1 MISGMKKNF
10 QLMRCVVLLLALG
23 LMSACTGTLGN
34 RSGDPAEASVFRSG
48 EAALT
53 VLLDYPAQLQRMS
66 LQELAR
72 ERSRLSALPS
82 GPLVQIRLAMLFG
95 HVRGATDL
103 PRAQNLLEDLLKS
116 DSPGALR
123 LHPLARLLLI
133 QYQERQRQEM
143 QNEKLN
149 QQLRES
155 RRRNEELQNKID
167 SLAEI
172 EHSLPARPRSGQLP
186 LGAP

>member
-1 MISGMKKNF
+1 MISGMKKIL
-10 QLMRCVVLLLALG
+10 QLMRCVVVLLALG

-53 VLLDYPAQLQRMS
+53 VLLDYPVQLQRMS

-133 QYQERQRQEM
+133 QYQERQRQDM

-149 QQLRES
+149 QQLRET
-155 RRRNEELQNKID
+155 RRRSEELQNKLD
-167 SLAEI
+167 SIAEI
-172 EHSLPARPRSGQLP
+172 EHSLPVRPGSAQLP
-186 LGAP
+186 SGTP